1 MNNHYAKFE
10 YIGMKTVGY
19 RLHKLG
25 TQKVLR
31 TDERTDGQNGPTIR
45 PAFANVQFQTQ

>member
-1 MNNHYAKFE
+1 
-10 YIGMKTVGY
+10 MKTFWSY

-31 TDERTDGQNGPTIR
+31 TDGPSGPTTI
-45 PAFANVQFQTQ
+45 PAFHQGDAGKKFQEYHHSVKKF